1 MVPSPKPLALS
12 VLLLAVTI
20 AAAAAEDTVRPADAE
35 AVLRANRE
43 RAYLRES
50 QIESVRDLRDHYE
63 RLRIQRRH
71 KEEQCRQ
78 DPASPVC
85 KELETCFGPGCGS
98 AGR

>member
-1 MVPSPKPLALS
+1 MLSRAKSLFLSALVLAQTLGAAYADEVLRPS
-12 VLLLAVTI
+12 
-20 AAAAAEDTVRPADAE
+20 DAD

-63 RLRIQRRH
+63 RLRIERRH

-78 DPASPVC
+78 NPASPVC